1 MQSNHTDINYKL
13 LFIYIL
19 IIMFNVLSVLKIII
33 IYIYIKYNM
42 STFLIDFWYLNV
54 FELKISHYFI
64 DIYNRPVHTFF

>member
-1 MQSNHTDINYKL
+1 
-13 LFIYIL
+13 
-19 IIMFNVLSVLKIII
+19 MFNVLSVLKIII